1 MVFEQ
6 GVYVIEH
13 DPERTGDFY
22 ARKPGTTCDCS
33 GCRNFRAALGKMSV
47 EMRGFLEQFGIDP
60 AKPAEMTPLC
70 AVGKEELCYDG
81 FYHFCGE
88 IREGLEP
95 FVQVGEKSF
104 QLDPRYQISVGV
116 EEQVWFSA
124 DCHLLEP
131 DFPLPAV
138 QIGVYF
144 NLPWVLEE
152 ENDYL

>member
-22 ARKPGTTCDCS
+22 ARKPGTTCDCT

-70 AVGKEELCYDG
+70 AVGREALCYDG

-95 FVQVGEKSF
+95 FVKKKKKSF
-104 QLDPRYQISVGV
+104 QMDPRYQISVGV
-116 EEQVWFSA
+116 QQQYTTRRHVRCLGSRT
-124 DCHLLEP
+124 
-131 DFPLPAV
+131 
-138 QIGVYF
+138 
-144 NLPWVLEE
+144 
-152 ENDYL
+152 